1 MSKVTLS
8 WGVCLLFLTVGCNRA
23 PLPSAGQPDAAA
35 IVSEP
40 LRERAARRDG
50 GPLFERLSPAQTG
63 VKFSQR
69 LAKDHRLSRLN
80 SSGFVCGGVCIGDFN
95 GDGRPDLFLVNGP
108 DKNSLFLQKD
118 DFRFEDVTQQ
128 AGIDGGEAWGAG
140 AAAVDFDGDG
150 DLDLYVCNYD
160 SPNQLFVNDG
170 TGKQFTDEAQARGLA
185 MIDASLT
192 PSFVDH
198 DRDGD
203 LDLFVVTYRY
213 YRPGGR
219 PAKTPIVMRNGRPK
233 ILPGFE
239 KYYALRRV
247 GPSDWTVD
255 TCGRPDRLFRN
266 DGTGHFTDVSKSAGI
281 TEKGHGLSATWW
293 DHDGD
298 GWLDLYVAN
307 DFTDPE
313 HLYHNNGDGT
323 FTDVLEQAM
332 PYTSWSSM
340 GADCADLNNDGL
352 LDLFVA
358 DMAATSHYK
367 SKVTMGDMGDRR
379 WFLENAWPR
388 QIMRNNLFL
397 NTGTP
402 RFMETAFL
410 CGLAGTDWTWA
421 IKLADL
427 DNDSRVDV
435 FITNGASRMI
445 TDADITIT
453 PQMLVGK
460 TEWELWKEQPT
471 MKEVNLA
478 YRNKGDLQFE
488 QTSKPWGLDHEGM
501 SYSAAYGDLDGDGD
515 LDLVVANIDEP
526 TSIYRN
532 LGHEGHRVVVRLA
545 GAGSN
550 RNGLGAVI
558 EIESQAGKQI
568 RQANPMT
575 GFLSCN
581 DDAVHFGLGEADMI
595 DTLRVR
601 WPSGQVQTFNDLGAD
616 RLYTITEPTGDQAPA
631 PAKPSAPETLF
642 SEVAESV
649 GLAFEHTEKP
659 YDDYARQP
667 LLPGKLSQL
676 GGSLAWGDADG
687 DGDHDLFVG
696 GAAGQAGVV
705 FLHQAEGTFTPS
717 AAAQPALEADQAA
730 EDMAALW
737 LDADADGDF
746 DLLVTSGGVE
756 CEPGAAVLA
765 DRLYLN
771 DGTGKFTRADAA
783 ILPPA
788 SESSITAVA
797 GDFDAD
803 GDLDIFIGARSIP
816 GQYPE
821 TPRSRL
827 LRNDDGRF
835 VDVTRDVAPGLE
847 RVGLVTSALWSDT
860 NGNGKQDLLVTL
872 EWGPVALFVN
882 NGAQLAD
889 ATKQAGLADRLG
901 WWNSI
906 TQADLDHDG
915 DMDYIAMNVGLNTK
929 YGTPSAKKPSLLYYG
944 DMEGNGRKRLI
955 EAKKDKKGGLVPVRG
970 KSCSTHCMPMLGTKF
985 PTYRAFAASILPEI
999 YTEQRL
1005 SDADQFKATAF
1016 ESGALINDGNGN
1028 FSFQPLPRFAQAAP
1042 GYGVVATDIDGDGL
1056 VEVVAAQNMFTREP
1070 ETGLWR
1076 GGIGVILEYGA
1087 DGAFRVEP
1095 AAETGFIVDGDAKG
1109 LTLCDLDG
1117 DNRPDFVLCQNNDK
1131 LLAWKNRGDS
1141 KPLFSVR
1148 LHGSPGN
1155 PDGIGARIIAHY
1167 TDGTVHATEMT
1178 AGNGYLSQS
1187 QPIVYFSAAGTPIRE
1202 LEIRWPNGETTKA
1215 TPDTKSPSIEISKR
1229 PLSKTAR

>member
-1 MSKVTLS
+1 MKCSNPIF
-8 WGVCLLFLTVGCNRA
+8 GICLVFVAVGCDRA
-23 PLPSAGQPDAAA
+23 PHST

-40 LRERAARRDG
+40 LRDRPAREEG
-50 GPLFERLSPAQTG
+50 APLFEKLAPAQTG
-63 VKFSQR
+63 VDFS
-69 LAKDHRLSRLN
+69 HRMAMNHPLSRLN

-95 GDGRPDLFLVNGP
+95 GDGRPDLFLANGP
-108 DKNSLFLQKD
+108 DKNGLFLQRD
-118 DFRFEDVTQQ
+118 EFRFEDVTQQ
-128 AGIDGGEAWGAG
+128 AGVDGGDAWGCG
-140 AAAVDFDGDG
+140 AAAADFDGDG

-160 SPNQLFVNDG
+160 APNQLFVNDG
-170 TGKQFTDEAQARGLA
+170 TGTKFTDEAESRGLA

-219 PAKTPIVMRNGRPK
+219 PAKKPIVMRNGRPK
-233 ILPGFE
+233 ILAEFE
-239 KYYALRRV
+239 KYYDLRQV
-247 GPSDWTVD
+247 GPSNWTVD

-266 DGTGHFTDVSKSAGI
+266 DGSGRFTDVSESAGI

-293 DHDGD
+293 DHDRD
-298 GWLDLYVAN
+298 GWPDLYVAN

-313 HLYHNNGDGT
+313 HLYRNNGDGT

-358 DMAATSHYK
+358 DMAATTHYK

-402 RFMETAFL
+402 RFMEAAFL
-410 CGLAGTDWTWA
+410 CGLAGTDWSWA
-421 IKLADL
+421 VKLADL

-435 FITNGASRMI
+435 YVTNGASRMI
-445 TDADITIT
+445 TDADITVT

-478 YRNKGDLQFE
+478 FRNKGNLQFE
-488 QTSKPWGLDHEGM
+488 QTAKPWGLAHEGM
-501 SYSAAYGDLDGDGD
+501 SYAAAYGDLDGDGD
-515 LDLVVANIDEP
+515 LDLVVTNIDEP

-532 LGHEGHRVVVRLA
+532 LGHEGHRVIVRLV
-545 GAGSN
+545 GAGGN
-550 RNGLGAVI
+550 RDGLGATI

-568 RQANPMT
+568 RLANPMT

-581 DDAVHFGLGEADMI
+581 DSAVHFGLGQADTI

-601 WPSGQVQTFNDLGAD
+601 WPSGKVQTFNDLAAD
-616 RLYTITEPTGDQAPA
+616 HRYTITEPSGGQAPE
-631 PAKPSAPETLF
+631 PAKPSETKTLF
-642 SEVAESV
+642 TEVSQSV
-649 GLAFEHTEKP
+649 GLAFEHSEKP

-705 FLHQAEGTFTPS
+705 FLRQPDGTFQPS
-717 AAAQPALEADQAA
+717 AVAQPALKADQAA

-737 LDADADGDF
+737 LDADRDGDF

-756 CEPGAAVLA
+756 CEPGAAILA

-771 DGTGKFTRADAA
+771 DGRGGLSRADASVF
-783 ILPPA
+783 PPA
-788 SESSITAVA
+788 SESSSTAVA
-797 GDFDAD
+797 GDLDAD
-803 GDLDIFIGARSIP
+803 GDLDLFIGSRSIP

-827 LRNDDGRF
+827 LRNDGGRF
-835 VDVTRDVAPGLE
+835 VDVTSDVAPGLA
-847 RVGLVTSALWSDT
+847 RVGLVTSALWSDA
-860 NGNGKQDLLVTL
+860 NGDGRQDLLVTL
-872 EWGPVALFVN
+872 EWGPVALFLN
-882 NGAQLAD
+882 TGGQLAD

-901 WWNSI
+901 WWNSV
-906 TQADLDHDG
+906 TGVDLDHDG

-929 YGTPSAKKPSLLYYG
+929 YGTPSAKKPSLRYYG
-944 DMEGNGRKRLI
+944 DMEDNGRKRLI
-955 EAKKDKKGGLVPVRG
+955 EAKRDKKGGLVPVRG
-970 KSCSTHCMPMLGTKF
+970 KSCSTHCMPMLGKKF
-985 PTYRAFAASILPEI
+985 PTYRAFAASVLPDI

-1005 SDADQFKATAF
+1005 ANAEQFKATTF
-1016 ESGALINDGNGN
+1016 ESGALINDGGGH
-1028 FSFQPLPRFAQAAP
+1028 FTFPPLPRFAQASP
-1042 GYGVVATDIDGDGL
+1042 GYGVVAADIDADGRI
-1056 VEVVAAQNMFTREP
+1056 EVVAVQNMFTREP

-1087 DGAFRVEP
+1087 GGVFRVEP
-1095 AAETGFIVDGDAKG
+1095 ASETGFVVDGDAKG
-1109 LTLCDLDG
+1109 LTLCDLDS
-1117 DNRPDFVLCQNNDK
+1117 DNRPDLVVCQNNGR
-1131 LLAWKNRGDS
+1131 LLAWKNQGDGQ
-1141 KPLFSVR
+1141 PLFSVR
-1148 LHGSPGN
+1148 LNGSPGN
-1155 PDGIGARIIAHY
+1155 RNGIGARIIAHY
-1167 TDGTVHATEMT
+1167 TDGTVRAAEMT

-1187 QPIVYFSAAGTPIRE
+1187 QPVVYFNVAGTPIKV
-1202 LEIRWPNGETTKA
+1202 LEIRWPDGETTKA
-1215 TPDTKSPSIEISKR
+1215 TPDAKSPTITVSKR
-1229 PLSKTAR
+1229 LLSKATR

>member
-1 MSKVTLS
+1 
-8 WGVCLLFLTVGCNRA
+8 
-23 PLPSAGQPDAAA
+23 
-35 IVSEP
+35 
-40 LRERAARRDG
+40 
-50 GPLFERLSPAQTG
+50 
-63 VKFSQR
+63 
-69 LAKDHRLSRLN
+69 
-80 SSGFVCGGVCIGDFN
+80 
-95 GDGRPDLFLVNGP
+95 
-108 DKNSLFLQKD
+108 
-118 DFRFEDVTQQ
+118 
-128 AGIDGGEAWGAG
+128 
-140 AAAVDFDGDG
+140 
-150 DLDLYVCNYD
+150 
-160 SPNQLFVNDG
+160 
-170 TGKQFTDEAQARGLA
+170 
-185 MIDASLT
+185 
-192 PSFVDH
+192 
-198 DRDGD
+198 
-203 LDLFVVTYRY
+203 
-213 YRPGGR
+213 
-219 PAKTPIVMRNGRPK
+219 
-233 ILPGFE
+233 
-239 KYYALRRV
+239 
-247 GPSDWTVD
+247 
-255 TCGRPDRLFRN
+255 
-266 DGTGHFTDVSKSAGI
+266 
-281 TEKGHGLSATWW
+281 
-293 DHDGD
+293 
-298 GWLDLYVAN
+298 
-307 DFTDPE
+307 
-313 HLYHNNGDGT
+313 
-323 FTDVLEQAM
+323 
-332 PYTSWSSM
+332 
-340 GADCADLNNDGL
+340 
-352 LDLFVA
+352 
-358 DMAATSHYK
+358 
-367 SKVTMGDMGDRR
+367 
-379 WFLENAWPR
+379 
-388 QIMRNNLFL
+388 
-397 NTGTP
+397 
-402 RFMETAFL
+402 
-410 CGLAGTDWTWA
+410 
-421 IKLADL
+421 
-427 DNDSRVDV
+427 
-435 FITNGASRMI
+435 
-445 TDADITIT
+445 
-453 PQMLVGK
+453 
-460 TEWELWKEQPT
+460 

-488 QTSKPWGLDHEGM
+488 QTAKPWGLDHEGM

-532 LGHEGHRVVVRLA
+532 LGHEGHRIVVRLA

-581 DDAVHFGLGEADMI
+581 DNAVHFGLGQTDTI

-601 WPSGQVQTFNDLGAD
+601 WPSGQVQTFNDLAAD
-616 RLYTITEPTGDQAPA
+616 RRYTITEPSGGRAPD
-631 PAKPSAPETLF
+631 PPKPSVPKTLF
-642 SEVAESV
+642 TEVSQSV
-649 GLAFEHTEKP
+649 GLAFEHREKP

-676 GGSLAWGDADG
+676 GGGLAWGDADG

-696 GAAGQAGVV
+696 GAAGQAGAV
-705 FLHQAEGTFTPS
+705 FLRQADGTFQPS

-737 LDADADGDF
+737 LDADRDGDA

-756 CEPGAAVLA
+756 CEPGAPVLG

-771 DGTGKFTRADAA
+771 DGTGRFTRADASVF
-783 ILPPA
+783 PPA
-788 SESSITAVA
+788 GESSSTAVA

-803 GDLDIFIGARSIP
+803 GDLDIFIGSRSIP

-835 VDVTRDVAPGLE
+835 VDVTSDVAPGLE

-882 NGAQLAD
+882 NGGQLAD

-955 EAKKDKKGGLVPVRG
+955 EAKRDKKGGLVPVRG
-970 KSCSTHCMPMLGTKF
+970 KSCSTHCMPMLGKKF

-1005 SDADQFKATAF
+1005 SDAEQFKATAF
-1016 ESGALINDGNGN
+1016 ESGALINDGKGN
-1028 FSFQPLPRFAQAAP
+1028 FTFQPLPRFAQAAP

-1056 VEVVAAQNMFTREP
+1056 VEVVAVQNMFTREP

-1087 DGAFRVEP
+1087 DGTFRVEP
-1095 AAETGFIVDGDAKG
+1095 PAETGFIVDGDAKG

-1117 DNRPDFVLCQNNDK
+1117 DNRPDFVVCQNNGK

-1141 KPLFSVR
+1141 QPLFSVH

-1167 TDGTVHATEMT
+1167 ADGTIHAAEMT

-1187 QPIVYFSAAGTPIRE
+1187 QPIVYFSTAGTPIRE
-1202 LEIRWPNGETTKA
+1202 LEIRWPDGETTKA

-1229 PLSKTAR
+1229 LLSKTTR

>member
-1 MSKVTLS
+1 MKCSNPIF
-8 WGVCLLFLTVGCNRA
+8 GICLVFVAVGCDRA
-23 PLPSAGQPDAAA
+23 PHST

-40 LRERAARRDG
+40 LRDRPAREEG
-50 GPLFERLSPAQTG
+50 APLFEKLAPAQTG
-63 VKFSQR
+63 VDFS
-69 LAKDHRLSRLN
+69 HRMAMNHPLSRLN

-95 GDGRPDLFLVNGP
+95 GDGRPDLFLANGP
-108 DKNSLFLQKD
+108 DKNGLFLQRD
-118 DFRFEDVTQQ
+118 EFRFEDVTQQ
-128 AGIDGGEAWGAG
+128 AGVDGGDAWGCG
-140 AAAVDFDGDG
+140 AAAADFDGDG

-160 SPNQLFVNDG
+160 APNQLFVNDG
-170 TGKQFTDEAQARGLA
+170 TGTKFTDEAESRGLA

-219 PAKTPIVMRNGRPK
+219 PAKKPIVMRNGRPK
-233 ILPGFE
+233 ILAEFE
-239 KYYALRRV
+239 KYYDLRQV
-247 GPSDWTVD
+247 GPSNWTVD

-266 DGTGHFTDVSKSAGI
+266 DGSGRFTDVSESAGI

-293 DHDGD
+293 DHDRD
-298 GWLDLYVAN
+298 GWPDLYVAN

-313 HLYHNNGDGT
+313 HLYRNNGDGT

-358 DMAATSHYK
+358 DMAATTHYK

-402 RFMETAFL
+402 RFMEAAFL
-410 CGLAGTDWTWA
+410 CGLAGTDWSWA
-421 IKLADL
+421 VKLADL

-435 FITNGASRMI
+435 YVTNGASRMI
-445 TDADITIT
+445 TDADITVT

-478 YRNKGDLQFE
+478 FRNKGNLQFE
-488 QTSKPWGLDHEGM
+488 QTAKPWGLAHEGM
-501 SYSAAYGDLDGDGD
+501 SYAAAYGDLDGDGD
-515 LDLVVANIDEP
+515 LDLVVTNIDEP

-532 LGHEGHRVVVRLA
+532 LGHEGHRVIVRLV
-545 GAGSN
+545 GAGGN
-550 RNGLGAVI
+550 RDGLGATI

-568 RQANPMT
+568 RLANPMT

-581 DDAVHFGLGEADMI
+581 DSAVHFGLGQADTI

-601 WPSGQVQTFNDLGAD
+601 WPSGKVQTFNDLAAD
-616 RLYTITEPTGDQAPA
+616 HRYTITEPSGGQAPE
-631 PAKPSAPETLF
+631 PAKPSETKTLF
-642 SEVAESV
+642 TEVSQSV
-649 GLAFEHTEKP
+649 GLAFEHSEKP

-705 FLHQAEGTFTPS
+705 FLRQPDGTFQPS
-717 AAAQPALEADQAA
+717 AVAQPALEIDQAA

-737 LDADADGDF
+737 LDADRDGDF

-756 CEPGAAVLA
+756 CEPGAAILA

-771 DGTGKFTRADAA
+771 DGRGGLSRADASVF
-783 ILPPA
+783 PPA
-788 SESSITAVA
+788 SESSSTAVA
-797 GDFDAD
+797 GDLDAD
-803 GDLDIFIGARSIP
+803 GDLDLFIGSRSIP

-827 LRNDDGRF
+827 LRNDGGRF
-835 VDVTRDVAPGLE
+835 VDVTSDVAPGLE
-847 RVGLVTSALWSDT
+847 RVGLVTSALWSDA
-860 NGNGKQDLLVTL
+860 NGDGRQDLLVTL
-872 EWGPVALFVN
+872 EWGPVALFLN
-882 NGAQLAD
+882 TGGQLAD

-901 WWNSI
+901 WWNSV
-906 TQADLDHDG
+906 TGVDLDHDG

-944 DMEGNGRKRLI
+944 DMEDNGRKRLI
-955 EAKKDKKGGLVPVRG
+955 EAKRDKKGGLVPVRG
-970 KSCSTHCMPMLGTKF
+970 KSCSTHCMPMLGKKF
-985 PTYRAFAASILPEI
+985 PTYRAFAASVLPDI

-1005 SDADQFKATAF
+1005 ANAEQFKATTF
-1016 ESGALINDGNGN
+1016 ESGALINDGGGH
-1028 FSFQPLPRFAQAAP
+1028 FTFHPLPRFAQASP
-1042 GYGVVATDIDGDGL
+1042 GYGVVAADIDADGRI
-1056 VEVVAAQNMFTREP
+1056 EVVAVQNMFTREP

-1087 DGAFRVEP
+1087 GGVFRVEP
-1095 AAETGFIVDGDAKG
+1095 ASETGFVVDGDAKG
-1109 LTLCDLDG
+1109 LTLCDLDS
-1117 DNRPDFVLCQNNDK
+1117 DNRPDLVVCQNNGR
-1131 LLAWKNRGDS
+1131 LLAWKNQGDGQ
-1141 KPLFSVR
+1141 PLFSVR
-1148 LHGSPGN
+1148 LNGSPGN
-1155 PDGIGARIIAHY
+1155 RNGIGARIIAHY
-1167 TDGTVHATEMT
+1167 TDGTVRAAEMT

-1187 QPIVYFSAAGTPIRE
+1187 QPVVYFNVAGTPIKV
-1202 LEIRWPNGETTKA
+1202 LEIRWPDGETTKA
-1215 TPDTKSPSIEISKR
+1215 TPDAKSPTITVSKR
-1229 PLSKTAR
+1229 LLSKATR

>member
-1 MSKVTLS
+1 MKCSNPIF
-8 WGVCLLFLTVGCNRA
+8 GICLLFVAVGCDRA
-23 PLPSAGQPDAAA
+23 PHST

-40 LRERAARRDG
+40 LRDRPAREEG
-50 GPLFERLSPAQTG
+50 APLFEKLAPAQTG
-63 VKFSQR
+63 VDFS
-69 LAKDHRLSRLN
+69 HRMAMNHPLSRLN

-95 GDGRPDLFLVNGP
+95 GDGRPDLFLANGP
-108 DKNSLFLQKD
+108 DKNGLFLQRD
-118 DFRFEDVTQQ
+118 EFRFEDVTQQ
-128 AGIDGGEAWGAG
+128 AGVDGGDAWGCG
-140 AAAVDFDGDG
+140 AAAADFDGDG

-160 SPNQLFVNDG
+160 APNQLFVNDG
-170 TGKQFTDEAQARGLA
+170 TGTKFTDEAESRGLA

-219 PAKTPIVMRNGRPK
+219 PAKKPIVMRNGRPK
-233 ILPGFE
+233 ILAGFE
-239 KYYALRRV
+239 KYYDLRQV
-247 GPSDWTVD
+247 GPSNWTVD

-266 DGTGHFTDVSKSAGI
+266 DGSGRFTDVSESAGI

-293 DHDGD
+293 DHDRD
-298 GWLDLYVAN
+298 GWPDLYVAN

-313 HLYHNNGDGT
+313 HLYRNNGDGT

-358 DMAATSHYK
+358 DMAATTHYK

-402 RFMETAFL
+402 RFMEAAFL
-410 CGLAGTDWTWA
+410 CGLAGTDWSWA
-421 IKLADL
+421 VKLADL

-435 FITNGASRMI
+435 YVTNGASRMI
-445 TDADITIT
+445 TDADITVT

-478 YRNKGDLQFE
+478 FRNKGNLQFE
-488 QTSKPWGLDHEGM
+488 QTAKPWGLAHEGM
-501 SYSAAYGDLDGDGD
+501 SYAAAYGDLDGDGD
-515 LDLVVANIDEP
+515 LDLVVTNIDEP

-532 LGHEGHRVVVRLA
+532 LGHEGHRVIVRLV
-545 GAGSN
+545 GAGGN
-550 RNGLGAVI
+550 RDGLGATI
-558 EIESQAGKQI
+558 EIESQVGKQI

-581 DDAVHFGLGEADMI
+581 DSAVHFGLGQADNI

-601 WPSGQVQTFNDLGAD
+601 WPSGAVQTFNDLAPD
-616 RLYTITEPTGDQAPA
+616 HRYTITEPSGGQTPGST
-631 PAKPSAPETLF
+631 KPSETKTLF
-642 SEVAESV
+642 TEVSQSI
-649 GLAFEHTEKP
+649 GLAFEHSEKP

-696 GAAGQAGVV
+696 GAAGQAGAV
-705 FLHQAEGTFTPS
+705 FLRQSDGTFQPS
-717 AAAQPALEADQAA
+717 AVAQPALEVDQAA

-737 LDADADGDF
+737 LDADGDGDF

-756 CEPGAAVLA
+756 CEPSADVLA

-771 DGTGKFTRADAA
+771 DGQGGLTRSNASVF
-783 ILPPA
+783 PPA

-797 GDFDAD
+797 GDLDGD
-803 GDLDIFIGARSIP
+803 GDLDLFIGSRSIP

-827 LRNDDGRF
+827 LRNDGGRF
-835 VDVTRDVAPGLE
+835 VDVTSDVAPGLE
-847 RVGLVTSALWSDT
+847 RVGLVTSALWSDA
-860 NGNGKQDLLVTL
+860 NGDGRQDLLVTL
-872 EWGPVALFVN
+872 EWGPVALFLN
-882 NGAQLAD
+882 TGGQLAD

-901 WWNSI
+901 WWNSV
-906 TQADLDHDG
+906 TGVDLDHDG

-944 DMEGNGRKRLI
+944 DMEDNGRKRLI
-955 EAKKDKKGGLVPVRG
+955 EAKMDKKGGLVPVRG
-970 KSCSTHCMPMLGTKF
+970 KSCSTHCMPMLGKKF
-985 PTYRAFAASILPEI
+985 PTYRAFAASVLPDI

-1005 SDADQFKATAF
+1005 ANAEQFKATTF
-1016 ESGALINDGNGN
+1016 ESGALINDGDGH
-1028 FSFQPLPRFAQAAP
+1028 FTFHPLPRFAQAAP
-1042 GYGVVATDIDGDGL
+1042 GYGVVAADIDADGR
-1056 VEVVAAQNMFTREP
+1056 VEVVAVQNMFTREP

-1087 DGAFRVEP
+1087 NGVFRVEP
-1095 AAETGFIVDGDAKG
+1095 ASETGFVVDGDAKG
-1109 LTLCDLDG
+1109 LTLCDLDS
-1117 DNRPDFVLCQNNDK
+1117 DNRPDLVVCQNDGK
-1131 LLAWKNRGDS
+1131 LLAWKNQGDGQ
-1141 KPLFSVR
+1141 PLFSVR
-1148 LHGSPGN
+1148 LNGSPGN
-1155 PDGIGARIIAHY
+1155 RNGIGARIIAHY
-1167 TDGTVHATEMT
+1167 TDGTVRAAEMT

-1187 QPIVYFSAAGTPIRE
+1187 QPVVYFNTADTPIKI
-1202 LEIRWPNGETTKA
+1202 LEIRWPDGETTKT
-1215 TPDTKSPSIEISKR
+1215 TPDAKSPIITVSKR
-1229 PLSKTAR
+1229 LLSKTTR

>member
-1 MSKVTLS
+1 MKCSNPIF
-8 WGVCLLFLTVGCNRA
+8 GICLLFLAVGCDRA
-23 PLPSAGQPDAAA
+23 PHST

-40 LRERAARRDG
+40 LRDRPAREEG
-50 GPLFERLSPAQTG
+50 APLFEKLAPAQTG
-63 VKFSQR
+63 VDFS
-69 LAKDHRLSRLN
+69 HRMAMNHPLSRLN

-95 GDGRPDLFLVNGP
+95 GDGRPDLFLANGP
-108 DKNSLFLQKD
+108 DKNGLFLQRD
-118 DFRFEDVTQQ
+118 EFRFEDVTQQ
-128 AGIDGGEAWGAG
+128 AGVDGGDAWGSG
-140 AAAVDFDGDG
+140 AAAADFDGDG

-160 SPNQLFVNDG
+160 APNQLFVNDG
-170 TGKQFTDEAQARGLA
+170 TGTKFTDEAESQGLA

-192 PSFVDH
+192 PSFVDY

-233 ILPGFE
+233 ILAGFE
-239 KYYALRRV
+239 KYYDLRQV
-247 GPSDWTVD
+247 GPSNWTVD

-266 DGTGHFTDVSKSAGI
+266 DGSGRFTDVSESAGI

-293 DHDGD
+293 DHDRD
-298 GWLDLYVAN
+298 GWPDLYVAN

-313 HLYHNNGDGT
+313 HLYRNNGDGT

-358 DMAATSHYK
+358 DMAATTHYK

-402 RFMETAFL
+402 RFMEAAFL
-410 CGLAGTDWTWA
+410 CGLAGTDWSWA
-421 IKLADL
+421 VKLADL

-435 FITNGASRMI
+435 YVTNGASRMI
-445 TDADITIT
+445 TDADITVT

-478 YRNKGDLQFE
+478 FRNKGNLQFE
-488 QTSKPWGLDHEGM
+488 QTAKPWGLAHEGM
-501 SYSAAYGDLDGDGD
+501 SYAAAYGDLDGDGD
-515 LDLVVANIDEP
+515 LDLVVTNIDEP

-532 LGHEGHRVVVRLA
+532 LGHEGHRVLVRLV

-550 RNGLGAVI
+550 RDGLGATI

-568 RQANPMT
+568 RLANPMT

-581 DDAVHFGLGEADMI
+581 DSAVHFGLGQADNI

-601 WPSGQVQTFNDLGAD
+601 WPSGAVQTFNDLAAD
-616 RLYTITEPTGDQAPA
+616 HRYTITEASGGQTPGS
-631 PAKPSAPETLF
+631 AKPSETKTLF
-642 SEVAESV
+642 TEVSQSV
-649 GLAFEHTEKP
+649 GLAFEHSEKP

-696 GAAGQAGVV
+696 GAGGQAGAV
-705 FLHQAEGTFTPS
+705 FLRQPDGTFQPS
-717 AAAQPALEADQAA
+717 AVAQPALEIDQAA

-737 LDADADGDF
+737 LDADRDGDF

-756 CEPGAAVLA
+756 CEPSADVLA

-771 DGTGKFTRADAA
+771 DGQGGLTRSNASVF
-783 ILPPA
+783 PPA

-797 GDFDAD
+797 GDLDGD
-803 GDLDIFIGARSIP
+803 GDLDLFIGSRSIP

-827 LRNDDGRF
+827 LRNDGGRF
-835 VDVTRDVAPGLE
+835 VDVTSDVAPGLE
-847 RVGLVTSALWSDT
+847 RVGLVTSALWSDA
-860 NGNGKQDLLVTL
+860 NGDGRQDLLVTL
-872 EWGPVALFVN
+872 EWGPVALFLN
-882 NGAQLAD
+882 TGGQLAD

-901 WWNSI
+901 WWNSV
-906 TQADLDHDG
+906 TGADLDHDG

-929 YGTPSAKKPSLLYYG
+929 YGTPSVKKPSLLYYG
-944 DMEGNGRKRLI
+944 DMEDNGRKRLI
-955 EAKKDKKGGLVPVRG
+955 EAKRDKKGGLVPVRG
-970 KSCSTHCMPMLGTKF
+970 KSCSTHCMPMLGKKF
-985 PTYRAFAASILPEI
+985 PTYRAFAASVLPDI

-1005 SDADQFKATAF
+1005 ANAEQFKATTF
-1016 ESGALINDGNGN
+1016 ESGALINDGGGH
-1028 FSFQPLPRFAQAAP
+1028 FTFHPLPRFAQAAP
-1042 GYGVVATDIDGDGL
+1042 GYGVVAADIDADGR
-1056 VEVVAAQNMFTREP
+1056 VEVVAVQNLFTREP

-1087 DGAFRVEP
+1087 GGVFRVEP
-1095 AAETGFIVDGDAKG
+1095 ASETGFVVDGDAKG
-1109 LTLCDLDG
+1109 LTLCDLDS
-1117 DNRPDFVLCQNNDK
+1117 DNRPDLVVCQNDGK
-1131 LLAWKNRGDS
+1131 LLAWKNQGDGQ
-1141 KPLFSVR
+1141 PLFSVR
-1148 LHGSPGN
+1148 LNGSPGN
-1155 PDGIGARIIAHY
+1155 RNGIGARIIAHY
-1167 TDGTVHATEMT
+1167 TDGTVRAAEMT

-1187 QPIVYFSAAGTPIRE
+1187 QPVVYFNTADTPIKA
-1202 LEIRWPNGETTKA
+1202 LEIRWPDGETTKA
-1215 TPDTKSPSIEISKR
+1215 TPDAKSPTITVSKR
-1229 PLSKTAR
+1229 LLSKTTR

>member
-1 MSKVTLS
+1 MSKATLN
-8 WGVCLLFLTVGCNRA
+8 WGVCLLFLTAGCNRA
-23 PLPSAGQPDAAA
+23 PHPSTGQPDAAP

-40 LRERAARRDG
+40 LRERAARG
-50 GPLFERLSPAQTG
+50 EGAPLFERLSTSQTG

-108 DKNSLFLQKD
+108 DKNSLFLQKN
-118 DFRFEDVTQQ
+118 DFSFEDVAQQ
-128 AGIDGGEAWGAG
+128 AGVDGGEAWGAG

-185 MIDASLT
+185 MIDASLM
-192 PSFVDH
+192 PSFADH

-203 LDLFVVTYRY
+203 LDLFVLTYRY

-233 ILPGFE
+233 ILAGFE
-239 KYYALRRV
+239 KYYDLRRV

-445 TDADITIT
+445 TDADITVT

-488 QTSKPWGLDHEGM
+488 QTAKPWGLDHEGM

-581 DDAVHFGLGEADMI
+581 DDAVHFGLGQADMI

-601 WPSGQVQTFNDLGAD
+601 WPSGQVQTFNDLAAD
-616 RLYTITEPTGDQAPA
+616 RRYTITEPSGGQTPG
-631 PAKPSAPETLF
+631 PAKPSEPETIF
-642 SEVAESV
+642 TEVSESV
-649 GLAFEHTEKP
+649 GLAFKHIEKP

-676 GGSLAWGDADG
+676 GGGLAWGDADG
-687 DGDHDLFVG
+687 DSDHDLFVG
-696 GAAGQAGVV
+696 GAAGQAGAV
-705 FLHQAEGTFTPS
+705 FLRQADGTFQPS

-737 LDADADGDF
+737 LDADRDGDA

-756 CEPGAAVLA
+756 CEPGAPVLG

-771 DGTGKFTRADAA
+771 DGTGRFTRADASVF
-783 ILPPA
+783 PPA
-788 SESSITAVA
+788 GESSSTAVA

-803 GDLDIFIGARSIP
+803 GDLDIFIGSRSIP

-835 VDVTRDVAPGLE
+835 VDVTSDVAPGLE

-882 NGAQLAD
+882 NGGQLAD

-955 EAKKDKKGGLVPVRG
+955 EAKRDKKGGLVPVRG

-1005 SDADQFKATAF
+1005 SDAEQFKATAF
-1016 ESGALINDGNGN
+1016 ESGALINDGKGN
-1028 FSFQPLPRFAQAAP
+1028 FTFQPLPRFAQAAP

-1056 VEVVAAQNMFTREP
+1056 VEVVAVQNMFTREP

-1095 AAETGFIVDGDAKG
+1095 PAETGFIVDGDAKG

-1117 DNRPDFVLCQNNDK
+1117 DNRPDFVVCQNNGK

-1141 KPLFSVR
+1141 QPLFSVH

-1167 TDGTVHATEMT
+1167 ADGTIHAAEMT

-1202 LEIRWPNGETTKA
+1202 LEIRWPDGETTKA

-1229 PLSKTAR
+1229 LLSKTTR

>member
-1 MSKVTLS
+1 
-8 WGVCLLFLTVGCNRA
+8 
-23 PLPSAGQPDAAA
+23 
-35 IVSEP
+35 VSEP
-40 LRERAARRDG
+40 LRDRPAREEG
-50 GPLFERLSPAQTG
+50 APLFEKLAPAQTG
-63 VKFSQR
+63 VDFS
-69 LAKDHRLSRLN
+69 HRMAMNHPLSRLN

-95 GDGRPDLFLVNGP
+95 GDGRPDLFLANGP
-108 DKNSLFLQKD
+108 DKNGLFLQRD
-118 DFRFEDVTQQ
+118 EFRFEDVTQQ
-128 AGIDGGEAWGAG
+128 AGVDGGDAWGCG
-140 AAAVDFDGDG
+140 AAAADFDGDG

-160 SPNQLFVNDG
+160 APNQLFVNDG
-170 TGKQFTDEAQARGLA
+170 TGTKFTDEAESRGLA

-219 PAKTPIVMRNGRPK
+219 PAKKPIVMRNGRPK
-233 ILPGFE
+233 ILAGFE
-239 KYYALRRV
+239 KYYDLRQV
-247 GPSDWTVD
+247 GPSNWTVD

-266 DGTGHFTDVSKSAGI
+266 DGSGRFTDVSESAGI

-293 DHDGD
+293 DHDRD
-298 GWLDLYVAN
+298 GWPDLYVAN

-313 HLYHNNGDGT
+313 HLYRNNGDGT

-358 DMAATSHYK
+358 DMAATTHYK

-402 RFMETAFL
+402 RFMEAAFL
-410 CGLAGTDWTWA
+410 CGLAGTDWSWA
-421 IKLADL
+421 VKLADL

-435 FITNGASRMI
+435 YVTNGASRMI
-445 TDADITIT
+445 TDADITVT

-478 YRNKGDLQFE
+478 FRNKGNLQFE
-488 QTSKPWGLDHEGM
+488 QTAKPWGLAHEGM
-501 SYSAAYGDLDGDGD
+501 SYAAAYGDLDGDGD
-515 LDLVVANIDEP
+515 LDLVVTNIDEP

-532 LGHEGHRVVVRLA
+532 LGHEGHRVIVRLV
-545 GAGSN
+545 GAGGN
-550 RNGLGAVI
+550 RDGLGATI
-558 EIESQAGKQI
+558 EIESQVGKQI

-581 DDAVHFGLGEADMI
+581 DSAVHFGLGQADNI

-601 WPSGQVQTFNDLGAD
+601 WPSGAVQTFNDLAPD
-616 RLYTITEPTGDQAPA
+616 HRYTITEPSGGQTPGST
-631 PAKPSAPETLF
+631 KPSETKTLF
-642 SEVAESV
+642 TEVSQSI
-649 GLAFEHTEKP
+649 GLAFEHSEKP

-696 GAAGQAGVV
+696 GAAGQAGAV
-705 FLHQAEGTFTPS
+705 FLRQSDGTFQPS
-717 AAAQPALEADQAA
+717 AVAQPALEVDQAA

-737 LDADADGDF
+737 LDADGDGDF

-756 CEPGAAVLA
+756 CEPSADVLA

-771 DGTGKFTRADAA
+771 DGQGGLTRSNASVF
-783 ILPPA
+783 PPA

-797 GDFDAD
+797 GDLDGD
-803 GDLDIFIGARSIP
+803 GDLDLFIGSRSIP

-827 LRNDDGRF
+827 LRNDGGRF
-835 VDVTRDVAPGLE
+835 VDVTSDVAPGLE
-847 RVGLVTSALWSDT
+847 RVGLVTSALWSDA
-860 NGNGKQDLLVTL
+860 NGDGRQDLLVTL
-872 EWGPVALFVN
+872 EWGPVALFLN
-882 NGAQLAD
+882 TGGQLAD

-901 WWNSI
+901 WWNSV
-906 TQADLDHDG
+906 TGVDLDHDG

-944 DMEGNGRKRLI
+944 DMEDNGRKRLI
-955 EAKKDKKGGLVPVRG
+955 EAKMDKKGGLVPVRG
-970 KSCSTHCMPMLGTKF
+970 KSCSTHCMPMLGKKF
-985 PTYRAFAASILPEI
+985 PTYRAFAASVLPEI

-1005 SDADQFKATAF
+1005 ASAEQFKATTF
-1016 ESGALINDGNGN
+1016 ESGALINDGDGH
-1028 FSFQPLPRFAQAAP
+1028 FTFHPLPRFAQAAP
-1042 GYGVVATDIDGDGL
+1042 GYGVVAADIDADGR
-1056 VEVVAAQNMFTREP
+1056 VEVVAVQNMFTREP

-1087 DGAFRVEP
+1087 NGVFRVEP
-1095 AAETGFIVDGDAKG
+1095 ASETGFVVDGDAKG
-1109 LTLCDLDG
+1109 LTLCDLDS
-1117 DNRPDFVLCQNNDK
+1117 DNRPDLVVCQNDGK
-1131 LLAWKNRGDS
+1131 LLAWKNQGDGQ
-1141 KPLFSVR
+1141 PLFSVH
-1148 LHGSPGN
+1148 LNGSPGN
-1155 PDGIGARIIAHY
+1155 RNGIGARIIAHY
-1167 TDGTVHATEMT
+1167 TDGTVRAAEMT

-1187 QPIVYFSAAGTPIRE
+1187 QPVVYFNTADTPIKI
-1202 LEIRWPNGETTKA
+1202 LEIRWPDGETTKT
-1215 TPDTKSPSIEISKR
+1215 TPDAKSPIITVSKR
-1229 PLSKTAR
+1229 LLSKTTR

>member
-1 MSKVTLS
+1 MSKTSLN
-8 WGVCLLFLTVGCNRA
+8 WGVCLLLLTAGCNRT
-23 PLPSAGQPDAAA
+23 PLPANGQPNSAA

-40 LRERAARRDG
+40 LRERAARG
-50 GPLFERLSPAQTG
+50 EGAPLFERLSPAQTG
-63 VKFSQR
+63 VEFSQR
-69 LAKDHRLSRLN
+69 LAMNHRLSRLN

-108 DKNSLFLQKD
+108 DKNSLFLQED
-118 DFRFEDVTQQ
+118 DFQFEDVTRQ
-128 AGIDGGEAWGAG
+128 AGVDGGDAWGAG

-160 SPNQLFVNDG
+160 APNQLFVNDG
-170 TGKQFTDEAQARGLA
+170 TGTGFTDEAEARGLA
-185 MIDASLT
+185 MIDASLM
-192 PSFVDH
+192 PSFADH

-203 LDLFVVTYRY
+203 LDLFVLTYRY

-219 PAKTPIVMRNGRPK
+219 PAKTPIVMRNGRPR
-233 ILPGFE
+233 ILAGYE
-239 KYYALRRV
+239 KYYDLRQV
-247 GPSDWTVD
+247 GPSNWTVD

-266 DGTGHFTDVSKSAGI
+266 DGSGRFTDVSEIAGI

-293 DHDGD
+293 DHDRD
-298 GWLDLYVAN
+298 GWPDLYVAN

-323 FTDVLEQAM
+323 FTDVLEQTM

-358 DMAATSHYK
+358 DMAATTHYK

-402 RFMETAFL
+402 RFMEAAFL
-410 CGLAGTDWTWA
+410 CGLAGTDWSWA
-421 IKLADL
+421 VKLADL

-435 FITNGASRMI
+435 YVTNGASRMI
-445 TDADITIT
+445 TDADITVT

-460 TEWELWKEQPT
+460 TEWELWKTQPT

-478 YRNKGDLQFE
+478 FRNKGDLQFE
-488 QTSKPWGLDHEGM
+488 NTAKPWGLAHEGM
-501 SYSAAYGDLDGDGD
+501 SYAAAYGDLDGDGD
-515 LDLVVANIDEP
+515 LDLVVTNIDEP

-532 LGHEGHRVVVRLA
+532 LGHEGHRVVIRLA
-545 GAGSN
+545 GTGGN
-550 RNGLGAVI
+550 RAGLGATI

-568 RQANPMT
+568 RLANPMT

-581 DDAVHFGLGEADMI
+581 DAAVHFGLGQADTI

-601 WPSGQVQTFNDLGAD
+601 WPSGQVQTFNDLAAD
-616 RLYTITEPTGDQAPA
+616 RRYTITEPSGGQAPG

-642 SEVAESV
+642 TEVSKSV
-649 GLAFEHTEKP
+649 GLAFVHKEKP

-676 GGSLAWGDADG
+676 GGGLAWGDADG

-696 GAAGQAGVV
+696 GAAGQAGAV
-705 FLHQAEGTFTPS
+705 FLRQANGTFQPS
-717 AAAQPALEADQAA
+717 DAAQPALEADQAA

-737 LDADADGDF
+737 LDADRDGDF

-756 CEPGAAVLA
+756 CEPGAPVLA

-771 DGTGKFTRADAA
+771 DGRGGLSRADASVF
-783 ILPPA
+783 PPA
-788 SESSITAVA
+788 GESSITAVA
-797 GDFDAD
+797 GDLDAD
-803 GDLDIFIGARSIP
+803 GDLDLFIGSRSIP

-835 VDVTRDVAPGLE
+835 VDVTSDVAPGLE
-847 RVGLVTSALWSDT
+847 RVGLVTSALWSDA
-860 NGNGKQDLLVTL
+860 NGDGRQDLLVTL
-872 EWGPVALFVN
+872 EWGPVALFLN
-882 NGAQLAD
+882 NGGQLAD

-906 TQADLDHDG
+906 TQADIDHDG

-955 EAKKDKKGGLVPVRG
+955 EAKRDKKGGLVPVRG
-970 KSCSTHCMPMLGTKF
+970 KSCSTHCMPMLGKKF
-985 PTYRAFAASILPEI
+985 PTYRAFAASVLPEI

-1005 SDADQFKATAF
+1005 ADARQFKATEF
-1016 ESGALINDGNGN
+1016 ESGALINDGKGH
-1028 FSFQPLPRFAQAAP
+1028 FTFQPLPRFAQAAP
-1042 GYGVVATDIDGDGL
+1042 GYGVVAADIDADGL
-1056 VEVVAAQNMFTREP
+1056 IEIVAVQNMFTREP

-1076 GGIGVILEYGA
+1076 GGIGVIVEYGA
-1087 DGAFRVEP
+1087 NGAFRVEP
-1095 AAETGFIVDGDAKG
+1095 PAETGFIVDGDAKG

-1117 DNRPDFVLCQNNDK
+1117 DNRPDLVVCQNNGK
-1131 LLAWKNRGDS
+1131 LLAWKNQS
-1141 KPLFSVR
+1141 KRQPLFSVQ
-1148 LHGSPGN
+1148 LNGSPGN
-1155 PDGIGARIIAHY
+1155 PDGIGTRIVAHY
-1167 TDGTVHATEMT
+1167 ADGTVRAAEMT

-1187 QPIVYFSAAGTPIRE
+1187 QPVVYFSTTGTPIRE
-1202 LEIRWPNGETTKA
+1202 LEIRWPDGETTRA
-1215 TPDTKSPSIEISKR
+1215 IPDAKSPSIEISKR
-1229 PLSKTAR
+1229 LLSKATR

>member
-1 MSKVTLS
+1 MKCSNPIF
-8 WGVCLLFLTVGCNRA
+8 GICLVFVAVGCDRA
-23 PLPSAGQPDAAA
+23 PHST

-40 LRERAARRDG
+40 LRDRPAREEG
-50 GPLFERLSPAQTG
+50 APLFEKLAPAQTG
-63 VKFSQR
+63 VDFS
-69 LAKDHRLSRLN
+69 HRMAMNHPLSRLN

-95 GDGRPDLFLVNGP
+95 GDGRPDLFLANGP
-108 DKNSLFLQKD
+108 DKNGLFLQRD
-118 DFRFEDVTQQ
+118 EFRFEDVTQQ
-128 AGIDGGEAWGAG
+128 AGVDGGDAWGCG
-140 AAAVDFDGDG
+140 AAAADFDGDG

-160 SPNQLFVNDG
+160 APNQLFVNDG
-170 TGKQFTDEAQARGLA
+170 TGTKFTDEAESRGLA

-219 PAKTPIVMRNGRPK
+219 PAKKPIVMRNGRPK
-233 ILPGFE
+233 ILAEFE
-239 KYYALRRV
+239 KYYDLRQV
-247 GPSDWTVD
+247 GPSNWTVD

-266 DGTGHFTDVSKSAGI
+266 DGSGRFTDVSESAGI

-293 DHDGD
+293 DHDRD
-298 GWLDLYVAN
+298 GWPDLYVAN

-313 HLYHNNGDGT
+313 HLYRNNGDGT

-358 DMAATSHYK
+358 DMAATTHYK

-402 RFMETAFL
+402 RFMEAAFL
-410 CGLAGTDWTWA
+410 CGLAGTDWSWA
-421 IKLADL
+421 VKLADL

-435 FITNGASRMI
+435 YVTNGASRMI
-445 TDADITIT
+445 TDADITVT

-478 YRNKGDLQFE
+478 FRNKGNLQFE
-488 QTSKPWGLDHEGM
+488 QTAKPWGLAHEGM
-501 SYSAAYGDLDGDGD
+501 SYAAAYGDLDGDGD
-515 LDLVVANIDEP
+515 LDLVVTNIDEP

-532 LGHEGHRVVVRLA
+532 LGHEGHRVIVRLV
-545 GAGSN
+545 GAGGN
-550 RNGLGAVI
+550 RDGLGATI

-568 RQANPMT
+568 RLANPMT

-581 DDAVHFGLGEADMI
+581 DSAVHFGLGQADTI

-601 WPSGQVQTFNDLGAD
+601 WPSGKVQTFNDLAAD
-616 RLYTITEPTGDQAPA
+616 HRYTITEPSGGQAPE
-631 PAKPSAPETLF
+631 PAKPSETKTLF
-642 SEVAESV
+642 TEVSQSV
-649 GLAFEHTEKP
+649 GLAFEHSEKP

-705 FLHQAEGTFTPS
+705 FLRQPDGTFQPS
-717 AAAQPALEADQAA
+717 AVAQPALKADQAA

-737 LDADADGDF
+737 LDADRDGDF

-756 CEPGAAVLA
+756 CEPGAAILA

-771 DGTGKFTRADAA
+771 DGRGGLSRADASVF
-783 ILPPA
+783 PPA
-788 SESSITAVA
+788 SESSSTAVA
-797 GDFDAD
+797 GDLDAD
-803 GDLDIFIGARSIP
+803 GDLDLFIGSRSIP

-827 LRNDDGRF
+827 LRNDGGRF
-835 VDVTRDVAPGLE
+835 VDVTSDVAPGLE
-847 RVGLVTSALWSDT
+847 RVGLVTSALWSDA
-860 NGNGKQDLLVTL
+860 NGDGRQDLLVTL
-872 EWGPVALFVN
+872 EWGPVALFLN
-882 NGAQLAD
+882 TGGQLAD

-901 WWNSI
+901 WWNSV
-906 TQADLDHDG
+906 TGVDLDHDG

-944 DMEGNGRKRLI
+944 DMEDNGRKRLI
-955 EAKKDKKGGLVPVRG
+955 EAKRDKKGGLVPVRG
-970 KSCSTHCMPMLGTKF
+970 KSCSTHCMPMLGKKF
-985 PTYRAFAASILPEI
+985 PTYRAFAASVLPDI

-1005 SDADQFKATAF
+1005 ANAEQFKATTF
-1016 ESGALINDGNGN
+1016 ESGALINDGGGH
-1028 FSFQPLPRFAQAAP
+1028 FTFHPLPRFAQASP
-1042 GYGVVATDIDGDGL
+1042 GYGVVAADIDADGRI
-1056 VEVVAAQNMFTREP
+1056 EVVAVQNMFTREP

-1087 DGAFRVEP
+1087 GGVFRVEP
-1095 AAETGFIVDGDAKG
+1095 ASETGFVVDGDAKG
-1109 LTLCDLDG
+1109 LTLCDLDS
-1117 DNRPDFVLCQNNDK
+1117 DNRPDLVVCQNNGR
-1131 LLAWKNRGDS
+1131 LLAWKNQGDGQ
-1141 KPLFSVR
+1141 PLFSVR
-1148 LHGSPGN
+1148 LNGSPGN
-1155 PDGIGARIIAHY
+1155 RNGIGARIIAHY
-1167 TDGTVHATEMT
+1167 TDGTVRAAEMT

-1187 QPIVYFSAAGTPIRE
+1187 QPVVYFNVAGTPIKV
-1202 LEIRWPNGETTKA
+1202 LEIRWPDGETTKA
-1215 TPDTKSPSIEISKR
+1215 TPDAKSPTITVSKR
-1229 PLSKTAR
+1229 LLSKATR

>member
-1 MSKVTLS
+1 MSKATLN

-23 PLPSAGQPDAAA
+23 PLPSAGQLDAAS

-50 GPLFERLSPAQTG
+50 VPLFERLSPAQTG
-63 VKFSQR
+63 VKFAQR

-128 AGIDGGEAWGAG
+128 AGVDGGDAWGAG

-170 TGKQFTDEAQARGLA
+170 TGKQFTDEAESRGLA

-397 NTGTP
+397 NTGTT

-488 QTSKPWGLDHEGM
+488 QTTKPWGLDHEGM

-581 DDAVHFGLGEADMI
+581 DDAVHFGLGQADMI

-601 WPSGQVQTFNDLGAD
+601 WPSGQVQTFNNLAAD
-616 RLYTITEPTGDQAPA
+616 RLYTITEPTGGQSARTGQAKRAGNP
-631 PAKPSAPETLF
+631 LLR
-642 SEVAESV
+642 
-649 GLAFEHTEKP
+649 GLRNRSDWPLKHTEKP

-705 FLHQAEGTFTPS
+705 FLRQADGTFTPS

-783 ILPPA
+783 IFPPA
-788 SESSITAVA
+788 
-797 GDFDAD
+797 
-803 GDLDIFIGARSIP
+803 
-816 GQYPE
+816 
-821 TPRSRL
+821 
-827 LRNDDGRF
+827 
-835 VDVTRDVAPGLE
+835 
-847 RVGLVTSALWSDT
+847 
-860 NGNGKQDLLVTL
+860 
-872 EWGPVALFVN
+872 
-882 NGAQLAD
+882 
-889 ATKQAGLADRLG
+889 
-901 WWNSI
+901 
-906 TQADLDHDG
+906 
-915 DMDYIAMNVGLNTK
+915 
-929 YGTPSAKKPSLLYYG
+929 
-944 DMEGNGRKRLI
+944 
-955 EAKKDKKGGLVPVRG
+955 
-970 KSCSTHCMPMLGTKF
+970 
-985 PTYRAFAASILPEI
+985 
-999 YTEQRL
+999 
-1005 SDADQFKATAF
+1005 
-1016 ESGALINDGNGN
+1016 
-1028 FSFQPLPRFAQAAP
+1028 
-1042 GYGVVATDIDGDGL
+1042 
-1056 VEVVAAQNMFTREP
+1056 
-1070 ETGLWR
+1070 
-1076 GGIGVILEYGA
+1076 
-1087 DGAFRVEP
+1087 
-1095 AAETGFIVDGDAKG
+1095 
-1109 LTLCDLDG
+1109 
-1117 DNRPDFVLCQNNDK
+1117 
-1131 LLAWKNRGDS
+1131 
-1141 KPLFSVR
+1141 
-1148 LHGSPGN
+1148 
-1155 PDGIGARIIAHY
+1155 
-1167 TDGTVHATEMT
+1167 
-1178 AGNGYLSQS
+1178 
-1187 QPIVYFSAAGTPIRE
+1187 
-1202 LEIRWPNGETTKA
+1202 
-1215 TPDTKSPSIEISKR
+1215 
-1229 PLSKTAR
+1229 

>member
-1 MSKVTLS
+1 MKCSNPIF
-8 WGVCLLFLTVGCNRA
+8 GICLVFVAVGCDRA
-23 PLPSAGQPDAAA
+23 PHST

-40 LRERAARRDG
+40 LRDRPAREEG
-50 GPLFERLSPAQTG
+50 APLFEKLAPAQTG
-63 VKFSQR
+63 VDFS
-69 LAKDHRLSRLN
+69 HRMAMNHPLSRLN

-95 GDGRPDLFLVNGP
+95 GDGRPDLFLANGP
-108 DKNSLFLQKD
+108 DKNGLFLQRD
-118 DFRFEDVTQQ
+118 EFRFEDVTQQ
-128 AGIDGGEAWGAG
+128 AGVDGGDAWGCG
-140 AAAVDFDGDG
+140 AAAADFDGDG

-160 SPNQLFVNDG
+160 APNQLFVNDG
-170 TGKQFTDEAQARGLA
+170 TGTKFTDEAESRGLA

-219 PAKTPIVMRNGRPK
+219 PAKKPIVMRNGRPK
-233 ILPGFE
+233 ILAEFE
-239 KYYALRRV
+239 KYYDLRQV
-247 GPSDWTVD
+247 GPSNWTVD

-266 DGTGHFTDVSKSAGI
+266 DGSGRFTDVSESAGI

-293 DHDGD
+293 DHDRD
-298 GWLDLYVAN
+298 GWPDLYVAN

-313 HLYHNNGDGT
+313 HLYRNNGDGT

-358 DMAATSHYK
+358 DMAATTHYK

-402 RFMETAFL
+402 RFMEAAFL
-410 CGLAGTDWTWA
+410 CGLAGTDWSWA
-421 IKLADL
+421 VKLADL

-435 FITNGASRMI
+435 YVTNGASRMI
-445 TDADITIT
+445 TDADITVT

-478 YRNKGDLQFE
+478 FRNKGNLQFE
-488 QTSKPWGLDHEGM
+488 QTAKPWGLAHEGM
-501 SYSAAYGDLDGDGD
+501 SYAAAYGDLDGDGD
-515 LDLVVANIDEP
+515 LDLVVTNIDEP

-532 LGHEGHRVVVRLA
+532 LGHEGHRVIVRLV
-545 GAGSN
+545 GAGGN
-550 RNGLGAVI
+550 RDGLGATI

-568 RQANPMT
+568 RLANPMT

-581 DDAVHFGLGEADMI
+581 DSAVHFGLGQADTI

-601 WPSGQVQTFNDLGAD
+601 WPSGKVQTFNDLAAD
-616 RLYTITEPTGDQAPA
+616 HRYTITEPSGGQAPE
-631 PAKPSAPETLF
+631 PAKPSETKTLF
-642 SEVAESV
+642 TEVSQSV
-649 GLAFEHTEKP
+649 GLAFEHSEKP

-696 GAAGQAGVV
+696 GAGGQAGAV
-705 FLHQAEGTFTPS
+705 FLRQPDGTFQPS
-717 AAAQPALEADQAA
+717 AVAQPALKADQAA

-737 LDADADGDF
+737 LDADRDGDF

-756 CEPGAAVLA
+756 CEPGAAILA

-771 DGTGKFTRADAA
+771 DGRGGLSRADASVF
-783 ILPPA
+783 PPA
-788 SESSITAVA
+788 SESSSTAVA
-797 GDFDAD
+797 GDLDAD
-803 GDLDIFIGARSIP
+803 GDLDLFIGSRSIP

-827 LRNDDGRF
+827 LRNDGGRF
-835 VDVTRDVAPGLE
+835 VDVTSDVAPGLE
-847 RVGLVTSALWSDT
+847 RVGLVTSALWSDA
-860 NGNGKQDLLVTL
+860 NGDGRQDLLVTL
-872 EWGPVALFVN
+872 EWGPVALFLN
-882 NGAQLAD
+882 TGGQLAD

-901 WWNSI
+901 WWNSV
-906 TQADLDHDG
+906 TGVDLDHDG

-944 DMEGNGRKRLI
+944 DMEDNGRKRLI
-955 EAKKDKKGGLVPVRG
+955 EAKRDKKGGLVPVRG
-970 KSCSTHCMPMLGTKF
+970 KSCSTHCMPMLGKKF
-985 PTYRAFAASILPEI
+985 PTYRAFAASVLPDI

-1005 SDADQFKATAF
+1005 ANAEQFKATTF
-1016 ESGALINDGNGN
+1016 ESGALINDGGGH
-1028 FSFQPLPRFAQAAP
+1028 FTFHPLPRFAQASP
-1042 GYGVVATDIDGDGL
+1042 GYGVVAADIDADGRI
-1056 VEVVAAQNMFTREP
+1056 EVVAVQNMFTREP

-1087 DGAFRVEP
+1087 GGVFRVEP
-1095 AAETGFIVDGDAKG
+1095 ASETGFVVDGDAKG
-1109 LTLCDLDG
+1109 LTLCDLDS
-1117 DNRPDFVLCQNNDK
+1117 DNRPDLVVCQNNGR
-1131 LLAWKNRGDS
+1131 LLAWKNQGDGQ
-1141 KPLFSVR
+1141 PLFSVR
-1148 LHGSPGN
+1148 LNGSPGN
-1155 PDGIGARIIAHY
+1155 RNGIGARIIAHY
-1167 TDGTVHATEMT
+1167 TDGTVRAAEMT

-1187 QPIVYFSAAGTPIRE
+1187 QPVVYFNVAGTPIKV
-1202 LEIRWPNGETTKA
+1202 LEIRWPDGETTKA
-1215 TPDTKSPSIEISKR
+1215 TPDAKSPTITVSKR
-1229 PLSKTAR
+1229 LLSKATR

>member
-1 MSKVTLS
+1 MYYFSLIS
-8 WGVCLLFLTVGCNRA
+8 GLCLLFFMTGCDRA
-23 PLPSAGQPDAAA
+23 PRSALE
-35 IVSEP
+35 SEP
-40 LRERAARRDG
+40 LQDRSPRAEGA
-50 GPLFERLSPAQTG
+50 PLFEKLTPARTG
-63 VKFSQR
+63 VAFSNR
-69 LAKDHRLSRLN
+69 MAMDHPLSRLN

-95 GDGRPDLFLVNGP
+95 GDGRADLFLANGP
-108 DKNSLFLQKD
+108 DKNGLFLQRD
-118 DFRFEDVTQQ
+118 EFRFDDVTDQ
-128 AGIDGGEAWGAG
+128 AGVGGGDAWASG
-140 AAAVDFDGDG
+140 AAAVDFDADG

-160 SPNQLFVNDG
+160 APNQLFVNDG
-170 TGKQFTDEAQARGLA
+170 TGTRFTDEAEARGLA
-185 MIDASLT
+185 LVDASLT
-192 PSFVDH
+192 PSFTDY

-203 LDLFVVTYRY
+203 LDLFVLTYRY

-219 PAKTPIVMRNGRPK
+219 PAKTPVVMRNGRPQ
-233 ILPGFE
+233 ILAGFE
-239 KYYALRRV
+239 KYYDLRQV
-247 GPSDWTVD
+247 GPSNWTVD

-266 DGTGHFTDVSKSAGI
+266 DGSGRFTDVSESAGI

-293 DHDGD
+293 DHDRD
-298 GWLDLYVAN
+298 GWPDLYVAN

-313 HLYHNNGDGT
+313 HLYRNNGDGT

-367 SKVTMGDMGDRR
+367 AKVTMGDMGDRR

-397 NTGTP
+397 NTGTA

-410 CGLAGTDWTWA
+410 CGLAGTDWSWA
-421 IKLADL
+421 VKLADF

-435 FITNGASRMI
+435 FVTNGASRMI
-445 TDADITIT
+445 TDADITVT

-460 TEWELWKEQPT
+460 TEWELWKTQPT

-478 YRNKGDLQFE
+478 FRNQGDLQFE
-488 QTSKPWGLDHEGM
+488 LTAKPWGLAHEGM
-501 SYSAAYGDLDGDGD
+501 SYGAAYGDLDGDGD

-532 LGHEGHRVVVRLA
+532 LGHEGHRIVVRLA
-545 GAGSN
+545 GAGGN
-550 RNGLGAVI
+550 RGGLGATI

-568 RQANPMT
+568 RLANPMT
-575 GFLSCN
+575 GFLSGN
-581 DDAVHFGLGEADMI
+581 DADVHFGLGQAETI

-601 WPSGQVQTFNDLGAD
+601 WPSGQVQTFSGLAAD
-616 RLYTITEPTGDQAPA
+616 RRYTITEPSGGQAPG
-631 PAKPSAPETLF
+631 PAKPSAPEPLF
-642 SEVAESV
+642 TEVAEQV

-687 DGDHDLFVG
+687 DGDHDLFTG
-696 GAAGQAGVV
+696 GAAGQAGVI
-705 FLHQAEGTFTPS
+705 FLRQADGTFEPS

-737 LDADADGDF
+737 LDADGDGDF

-756 CEPGAAVLA
+756 CEPGAAVLG

-771 DGTGKFTRADAA
+771 DGKGQFTRAGASVF
-783 ILPPA
+783 PPA
-788 SESSITAVA
+788 NESSITAVA
-797 GDFDAD
+797 GDLDGD
-803 GDLDIFIGARSIP
+803 GDLDLFIGSRSIP

-827 LRNDDGRF
+827 LRNDDGRY
-835 VDVTRDVAPGLE
+835 VDVTRDIAPGLE
-847 RVGLVTSALWSDT
+847 RVGLVTSALWSDA
-860 NGNGKQDLLVTL
+860 NGDGKPDLLVTL
-872 EWGPVALFVN
+872 EWGPVALFLN
-882 NGAQLAD
+882 HGGRLAD

-906 TQADLDHDG
+906 TPADLDHDG
-915 DMDYIAMNVGLNTK
+915 DIDYIAMNVGLNTK

-944 DMEGNGRKRLI
+944 DMEGNGIKRLI
-955 EAKKDKKGGLVPVRG
+955 EAKRDKKGGLVPVRG
-970 KSCSTHCMPMLGTKF
+970 KSCSTHCMPTLGDKF
-985 PTYRAFAASILPEI
+985 PTYRAFAASVLPEI
-999 YTEQRL
+999 YTPQRL
-1005 SDADQFKATAF
+1005 ADADQFKATAF
-1016 ESGALINDGNGN
+1016 ESGALINDGNGH
-1028 FSFQPLPRFAQAAP
+1028 FTFQPLPRFAQAAP
-1042 GYGVVATDIDGDGL
+1042 GYGVVAADIDGDGW
-1056 VEVVAAQNMFTREP
+1056 VEVVAVQNLYTREP

-1095 AAETGFIVDGDAKG
+1095 ATETGFVVDGDAKG

-1117 DNRPDFVLCQNNDK
+1117 DNRPDLVVCQNDGK
-1131 LLAWKNRGDS
+1131 LLAWKNGGTGQ
-1141 KPLFSVR
+1141 PLFAVR
-1148 LHGSPGN
+1148 LNGAPGN
-1155 PDGIGARIIAHY
+1155 QNGIGAKIVAHY
-1167 TDGTVHATEMT
+1167 ADGTVRAAEMT

-1187 QPIVYFSAAGTPIRE
+1187 APVVYFSTADTSIRE
-1202 LEIRWPNGETTKA
+1202 LEVRWPDGETTKA
-1215 TPDTKSPSIEISKR
+1215 TPDAKAPGITVSKR
-1229 PLSKTAR
+1229 LLSNAAQ